1 MKPQRKRQA
10 IYAALCCAAAVGI
23 GHVAQF
29 GSDSDVAAQ
38 PPQPLLTAETGMIEA
53 QSLLEAVRRTIEPEE
68 QEALSA
74 MPAAVTTNSAANAT
88 DPCGR
93 ALNTELRPGALVELA
108 LAASCDA
115 GHVVTISHGGLT
127 FEDVIGP
134 DGMLS
139 VAVPAIKPA
148 AEFTVTFE
156 DSASLTAFVMVP
168 DAAHFDRVA
177 LQMEE
182 AAALS
187 VHALEFGA
195 RPGTSGHVSPQDP
208 KAPMRAVRAFG
219 GFLTQLGSPEAQ
231 RAEVYSFPSRT
242 TRRDGVV
249 RLHVEAQ
256 VTQANCGRSL
266 NAEALQTRKGG
277 GLRRIEVVVDM
288 PGCEAVGDTLVLK
301 NILQDL
307 KIAAN

>member
-1 MKPQRKRQA
+1 MEPHRKRQA

-23 GHVAQF
+23 GHVAQL
-29 GSDSDVAAQ
+29 GSGTPGAAPNTQ
-38 PPQPLLTAETGMIEA
+38 PAATADAGLVEA
-53 QSLLEAVRRTIEPEE
+53 HSLLEAVRRTLDPDE
-68 QEALSA
+68 QQAISA
-74 MPAAVTTNSAANAT
+74 MPAAVTTDETADAGST
-88 DPCGR
+88 CGR
-93 ALNTELRPGALVELA
+93 ALHTELRPGALVELA
-108 LAASCDA
+108 LAATCDA
-115 GHVVTISHGGLT
+115 GRTVTISHGGLT
-127 FEDVIGP
+127 FEEAVGA
-134 DGMLS
+134 DGTLS
-139 VAVPAIKPA
+139 VAVPAIAAA

-156 DSASLTAFVMVP
+156 DSEALTAFVMVP
-168 DAAHFDRVA
+168 DANHFDRVA
-177 LQMEE
+177 LQMER

-219 GFLTQLGSPEAQ
+219 GFLTQLGTPEAQ
-231 RAEVYSFPSRT
+231 RAEIYSFPSRT

-249 RLHVEAQ
+249 RLHVEAE
-256 VTQANCGRSL
+256 VTEANCGRSL

-288 PGCEAVGDTLVLK
+288 PGCEAVGETLVLK